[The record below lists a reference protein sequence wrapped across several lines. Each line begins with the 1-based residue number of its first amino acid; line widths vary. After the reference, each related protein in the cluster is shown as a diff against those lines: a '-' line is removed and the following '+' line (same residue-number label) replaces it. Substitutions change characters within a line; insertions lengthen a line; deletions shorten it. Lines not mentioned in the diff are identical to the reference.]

1 NQILPGFDNFIEWK
15 QYSYFARANYIY
27 DGKYT
32 LTGTLRNDNNS
43 TLGVDKSGTFWSVGA
58 GWNIAKETFMPKFLN
73 ELTLRASYGEIG
85 NVPYADGWGTIY
97 NQYTLVGP
105 VSYGGDSGLG
115 LSAIGNPSL
124 IWETAKQF
132 NVGLDFNLANNIFGA
147 SIDFYDKKT
156 ADAIY

>member
-1 NQILPGFDNFIEWK
+1 
-15 QYSYFARANYIY
+15 
-27 DGKYT
+27 
-32 LTGTLRNDNNS
+32 
-43 TLGVDKSGTFWSVGA
+43 
-58 GWNIAKETFMPKFLN
+58 N

-156 ADAIY
+156 ADAIYNAAIPLTTGGGATQKNIGEILNRGVEVSFNLRPIN